1 VRENGTAGDGEGG
14 VPKNT
19 RVGHS
24 NLVRGG
30 AGVAAERRDSK
41 TNRSGSESGTK
52 KKSKE
57 KMWQVSAS
65 TPLVGNQRH
74 KGGERL
80 GMKKA
85 KVWLQRVPAAVPQ
98 GGGKHFLSTWNTTI
112 KVKGG
117 HEN

>member
-1 VRENGTAGDGEGG
+1 V
-14 VPKNT
+14 
-19 RVGHS
+19 S
-24 NLVRGG
+24 RGPSR
-30 AGVAAERRDSK
+30 A
-41 TNRSGSESGTK
+41 GSESGTK

-80 GMKKA
+80 GMKKGKGVA
-85 KVWLQRVPAAVPQ
+85 SKRVPAAVPQ

>member
-1 VRENGTAGDGEGG
+1 VSGIQTW
-14 VPKNT
+14 
-19 RVGHS
+19 S
-24 NLVRGG
+24 G
-30 AGVAAERRDSK
+30 AGQAWQPKEGIPKQIEAGQSL
-41 TNRSGSESGTK
+41 GQK
-52 KKSKE
+52 KVKRKR
-57 KMWQVSAS
+57 WQVSAS

-80 GMKKA
+80 GMKKGKGVA
-85 KVWLQRVPAAVPQ
+85 SKRVPAAVPQ